1 MNLYPAM
8 KASMGRWHYF
18 VVKMTMRELAE
29 SVKFAEKVYDDRTL
43 NEAIQRELNESR
55 VKTEIVT
62 YLVRQPDRFFSS
74 IVVAAL
80 EGNPQWV
87 SSVNRRR

>member
-29 SVKFAEKVYDDRTL
+29 SVKFA
-43 NEAIQRELNESR
+43 QRSLR
-55 VKTEIVT
+55 
-62 YLVRQPDRFFSS
+62 
-74 IVVAAL
+74 
-80 EGNPQWV
+80 
-87 SSVNRRR
+87 